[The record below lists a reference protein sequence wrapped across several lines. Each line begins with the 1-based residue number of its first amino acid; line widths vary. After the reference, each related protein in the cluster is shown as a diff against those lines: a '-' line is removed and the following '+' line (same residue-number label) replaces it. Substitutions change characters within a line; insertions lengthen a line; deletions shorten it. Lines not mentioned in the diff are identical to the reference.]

1 MCVCVCEC
9 ACVCVCVCVSECVC
23 ASRKGVGSGMAGKA
37 LAAPL
42 FYFSFYVGGFVVDKQ
57 KNKLQLAREQPF
69 ASTARYTQ

>member
-9 ACVCVCVCVSECVC
+9 ACVCVRVCVSECVC

-42 FYFSFYVGGFVVDKQ
+42 FYFSFYVGGFNRVSLLI
-57 KNKLQLAREQPF
+57 NKKIN
-69 ASTARYTQ
+69 YN